1 MSSPFRPIL
10 LDGRLRGRARPSV
23 EKRKKGHNKLLNKR
37 NIQRKT
43 CSMVT
48 AFPKRLHFSCPRR
61 QASVDRRFRWIVEHC
76 VDISKFLALWTD
88 VWLVWRVLR
97 KSPDLWGS
105 RTKCGAGGP
114 QRACCPAAESSAT
127 GVPCGWGRV
136 RSGPGIPRAHRG
148 WRASCAAAKIL
159 PAVDR
164 TYFFRFRV
172 LPTRTPQRR
181 VLIRF
186 FFYD

>member
-1 MSSPFRPIL
+1 
-10 LDGRLRGRARPSV
+10 
-23 EKRKKGHNKLLNKR
+23 
-37 NIQRKT
+37 
-43 CSMVT
+43 MVT

-88 VWLVWRVLR
+88 VWLVRRVLR

-105 RTKCGAGGP
+105 RTKRGAGRP

-127 GVPCGWGRV
+127 GSPCGWGRV
-136 RSGPGIPRAHRG
+136 RSGPGLRSIGAGARVAPRRKFCPRSTARIFFGFEFFTHVPLRG
-148 WRASCAAAKIL
+148 G
-159 PAVDR
+159 
-164 TYFFRFRV
+164 F
-172 LPTRTPQRR
+172 
-181 VLIRF
+181 LIRF

>member
-1 MSSPFRPIL
+1 MSLPFRPIL

-23 EKRKKGHNKLLNKR
+23 EKRKKGHNKR